1 MHVLN
6 CMCYFLLLAIKINSA
21 FLLHEKLLETY
32 GDMGTLL
39 LTAECSSMYI
49 WQSIGAEKFALT
61 VLRTFATS
69 QHEKNSKHLSFRSV
83 IFI

>member
-6 CMCYFLLLAIKINSA
+6 CTCYFLLLAIKIHCA

-32 GDMGTLL
+32 GDRIHHCLEQNFIHFHMTNL
-39 LTAECSSMYI
+39 CSRKI
-49 WQSIGAEKFALT
+49 ALS
-61 VLRTFATS
+61 VLRTFVTS
-69 QHEKNSKHLSFRSV
+69 QHEKIVNISFRTV